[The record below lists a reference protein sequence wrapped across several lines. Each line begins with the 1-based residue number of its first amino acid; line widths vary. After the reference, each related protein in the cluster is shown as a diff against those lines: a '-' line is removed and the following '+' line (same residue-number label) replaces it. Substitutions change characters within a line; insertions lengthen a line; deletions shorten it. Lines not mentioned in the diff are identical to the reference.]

1 MSLSKRKQF
10 TKLCSREIFISSL
23 WWNWKLIKTC
33 SIIFSVKVFWVSR
46 SIIRRADL
54 FLFYFHSGIQQFSR
68 NYERNNMYLGRCKL
82 SRPGSPR
89 TVGGKR
95 LSPFPQTNILFT
107 GYEGIKKSAREAS
120 RAVVAFLPPSPPPH
134 YGAWSQA
141 NVNCRRVVVCRF
153 FWGAFGAGREGEEGR
168 DRRGHGSLGLS
179 NKLLS

>member
-120 RAVVAFLPPSPPPH
+120 RAVVAFLPPSPPPSLRSLVP
-134 YGAWSQA
+134 GQCKLQTCGG
-141 NVNCRRVVVCRF
+141 VPV
-153 FWGAFGAGREGEEGR
+153 FWGSFRSWEGG
-168 DRRGHGSLGLS
+168 GGG
-179 NKLLS
+179 

>member
-10 TKLCSREIFISSL
+10 MKLCSREILISSL

-46 SIIRRADL
+46 SNIRRADL
-54 FLFYFHSGIQQFSR
+54 FLFYFHSGIQQFPGITSGTTLF
-68 NYERNNMYLGRCKL
+68 LGRCKL
-82 SRPGSPR
+82 SRPGSR
-89 TVGGKR
+89 WGEKGFH
-95 LSPFPQTNILFT
+95 PFPKQISCSQVTREKKIS
-107 GYEGIKKSAREAS
+107 EGSEPSGSSVFAPI
-120 RAVVAFLPPSPPPH
+120 PPTPH